1 MFDIQENLKKL
12 PDKPGVYLHKDKLGQ
27 VIYVGK
33 AVSLKNRVRQYFQS
47 SRNMDPKVRAMVSN
61 IEEFEYITT
70 STEMEAL
77 ILENNLI
84 KKYMP
89 RYNVL
94 LRDDKTYPYIKITA
108 NEAYPR
114 ILKTRK
120 IYHDGSRYFG
130 PYTDAAAVTQLLDL
144 LNGIFALKR
153 CPAQKFP
160 AGFKPC
166 LNYHIRQC
174 RGICTGLVPR
184 EEYREAIGQV
194 VELLN
199 GKSKKVLDY
208 LNQKMTEAAEA
219 MNFETAAEYRD
230 HIAAVNAITEK
241 QRVVLLSAGDMDVVL
256 GAKGESG
263 AHVVLFFV
271 RQGRLSGRESY
282 HLQAMEEDDLNEV
295 VSAFI
300 KQYYSD
306 DAMIPKE
313 ILTENEPADKELL
326 EAWLTKTRGST
337 VKITI
342 PQRGD
347 KKALLDLA
355 KRDVIEMM
363 KTLDEKAGNLRE
375 KNAVIRIALE
385 ELTGGAPSAGSQPA
399 GVSSDKATPVS
410 ETANPPAGQTGRDWR
425 VEAYDISNTNGVDSV
440 GAMVVFEGSAPMR
453 RDYRRFKIR
462 TVEGPND
469 FGSLQEVL
477 YRRFKRGQQ
486 GDGRFR
492 IMPDLLLV
500 DGGKPQVTAAEQVMR
515 AMKIDIPVAGM
526 VKDDKH
532 RTRGLIF
539 REQELG
545 LKENPILY
553 RYISSIQEE
562 VHRFAIEYHQGLRK
576 KSLQRSA
583 LDAVEGIGEKRRNAL
598 LTHFGSIDRIKEA
611 TLEELQKAPGMT
623 RPAAEKII
631 AWATAGQAVSG
642 PDEEEPRD
650 PDGQTP
656 DPDETI

>member
-1 MFDIQENLKKL
+1 MFDIKENLKKL

-47 SRNMDPKVRAMVSN
+47 SRNMDPKVRAMVSH

-84 KKYMP
+84 KKYRP

-120 IYHDGSRYFG
+120 IYQDGSRYFG
-130 PYTDAAAVTQLLDL
+130 PYADVTAVNQLIDL
-144 LNGIFALKR
+144 VNGIFALKR
-153 CPAQKFP
+153 CSAQKFP
-160 AGFKPC
+160 EGFKPC

-174 RGICTGLVPR
+174 RGICTGLVSR
-184 EEYREAIGQV
+184 EEYQEAIGQV
-194 VELLN
+194 VDLLN
-199 GKSKKVLDY
+199 GKSKRLLDY
-208 LNQKMTEAAEA
+208 LNERMSEEAAA
-219 MNFETAAEYRD
+219 MNFERAAEYRD
-230 HIAAVNAITEK
+230 YIAAVNAITEK
-241 QRVVLLSAGDMDVVL
+241 QRVVLLSAGDMDIIL
-256 GAKGESG
+256 GAKGKSDD
-263 AHVVLFFV
+263 HVVLFFV

-282 HLQAMEEDDLNEV
+282 HLQAMAEDDLKDV

-300 KQYYSD
+300 KQYYSENT
-306 DAMIPKE
+306 MIPRE
-313 ILTENEPADKELL
+313 ILTEAEPADKELL
-326 EAWLTKTRGST
+326 EDWLTEKRGSS
-337 VKITI
+337 VKITV

-355 KRDVIEMM
+355 KRDVVEMM

-375 KNAVIRIALE
+375 KNAAICSALE
-385 ELTGGAPSAGSQPA
+385 GLTGMARESG
-399 GVSSDKATPVS
+399 K
-410 ETANPPAGQTGRDWR
+410 DWR

-440 GAMVVFEGSAPMR
+440 GAMVVFEGSVPMR
-453 RDYRRFKIR
+453 KDYRRFRIR

-477 YRRFKRGQQ
+477 YRRFRRGLQ
-486 GDGRFR
+486 GDQSFVKL
-492 IMPDLLLV
+492 PDLLLV
-500 DGGKPQVTAAEQVMR
+500 DGGKPQVSAAEQVLK

-532 RTRGLIF
+532 RTRGLIY
-539 REQELG
+539 RDQETD
-545 LKENPILY
+545 LKENPVLF
-553 RYISSIQEE
+553 RYIASIQAE

-576 KSLQRSA
+576 KSLQRSV
-583 LDAVEGIGEKRRNAL
+583 LDTIEGIGEKRRNAL
-598 LTHFGSIDRIKEA
+598 LAHFGSIDRIKEA
-611 TLEELQKAPGMT
+611 SLEELLQVPGMNK
-623 RPAAEKII
+623 PSAEKII
-631 AWATAGQAVSG
+631 AWAAAQA
-642 PDEEEPRD
+642 D
-650 PDGQTP
+650 PKQSDGF
-656 DPDETI
+656 E